1 MGYSSWGGKE
11 SDMTERL
18 MQQQQQPLQVVFIL
32 IEEFKEREQHLDFLE
47 LIELFLFRFQF
58 NLRFYCFLFSFIHTL
73 LATSFL
79 KRPSTLLPERSGEG
93 NGNPLQWV
101 PGKSHGQR
109 SLVGY
114 SSWGSKDLY
123 TTE

>member
-1 MGYSSWGGKE
+1 MGYSSWGGEE

-79 KRPSTLLPERSGEG
+79 KRPSTLLPERSPGEG
-93 NGNPLQWV
+93 NGNSLQI
-101 PGKSHGQR
+101 
-109 SLVGY
+109 LA
-114 SSWGSKDLY
+114 
-123 TTE
+123 